1 MYDVMTRDAVFSSP
15 ATYFMT
21 YHSIMKNNQDYITGL
36 EQARRVADNMTRM
49 LKLRT
54 GDSATKVFPYR
65 YSAVT

>member
-1 MYDVMTRDAVFSSP
+1 
-15 ATYFMT
+15 MT